1 MANCTVLDW
10 QGKEAGES
18 SIDLK
23 TAKESSAAD
32 LLHRAVLRQP
42 AQQPSRDCKHFD

>member
-1 MANCTVLDW
+1 MTNCTVLDW

-23 TAKESSAAD
+23 TAKESSASD
-32 LLHRAVLRQP
+32 LLHL
-42 AQQPSRDCKHFD
+42 SLIHI

>member
-1 MANCTVLDW
+1 MMTNCTVLDW

-23 TAKESSAAD
+23 IA
-32 LLHRAVLRQP
+32 
-42 AQQPSRDCKHFD
+42 

>member
-1 MANCTVLDW
+1 MTNCTVLDW

-23 TAKESSAAD
+23 TAKES
-32 LLHRAVLRQP
+32 LL
-42 AQQPSRDCKHFD
+42 